1 MMKRKLLI
9 VGATLLL
16 TACGFHLRGTGV
28 DGIALNELD
37 VQARDSYGATV
48 NDLKDMLEGAGVN
61 VHSGAE
67 YTLYIADERD
77 TTRTASYSGGSRSA
91 ENELTKTLE
100 YQIRGVGD
108 YPLLNNR
115 LEVQRVYV
123 YDGNNPIGYEQESV
137 KLGEE
142 MRRDLLQQLMLR
154 LQSLDS
160 AKLAKLEETAEAK
173 RRQEQEALRRAQEEA
188 NRPMQSPIEL
198 PSRAQ

>member
-1 MMKRKLLI
+1 MMKR
-9 VGATLLL
+9 TLLVIGAALFL

-28 DGIALNELD
+28 DRISLTELD

-48 NDLKDMLEGAGVN
+48 KDLREMLEDAGVR
-61 VHSGAE
+61 VHNGAP

-77 TTRTASYSGGSRSA
+77 TSRTASYSGGSRSA
-91 ENELTKTLE
+91 ENQLTKTLD
-100 YQIRGVGD
+100 YQVRGTGGL
-108 YPLLNNR
+108 PLMSNR

-137 KLGEE
+137 KLSQE

-154 LQSLDS
+154 LQSLD
-160 AKLAKLEETAEAK
+160 AAQLEKMQQVAEEK

-188 NRPMQSPIEL
+188 NRPQQSPIEF
-198 PSRAQ
+198 PTRSQ